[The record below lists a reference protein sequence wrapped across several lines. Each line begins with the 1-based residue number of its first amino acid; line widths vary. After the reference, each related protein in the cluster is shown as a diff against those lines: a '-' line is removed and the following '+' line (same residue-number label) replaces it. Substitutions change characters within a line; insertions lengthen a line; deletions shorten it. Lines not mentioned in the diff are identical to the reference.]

1 MPSATRA
8 TAERIISEKTAAGD
22 AAAAGGNYPA
32 AVLCYSAALKM
43 RSSAELLTKR
53 ARCHEVLADHLAAL
67 GDLSLLCRLEPAN
80 WSHRL
85 GRASLFR
92 ELGQLTSSPGA
103 LLDLDEAV
111 SLAATAPER
120 ERSALLSTRAGVRE
134 EAAQWGEA
142 VEDYSLLLELLP
154 AEPADKTAAA
164 ERARVQLRR
173 GCCGLQMH
181 AKSESGMRDLLA
193 VVELAPSLPDA
204 RLQLG
209 RALRQMGEFAAA
221 DIELAEGLTQ
231 AVAAHRPSH
240 DAAHHPLHAAL
251 LRERARVLCCLR
263 RPEEA
268 LPLLR
273 KACEAEPAEAA
284 HTLALGAAM
293 LQVRPAPLRTCTAHP
308 HCCPPALRTRTPH
321 PRRPAACQTT
331 RYVSPQAKQPE
342 QALEAYESAVKFAE
356 GAREG
361 VHDVPPTRPAPLEL
375 WTAMASPRAAPQPA
389 PRVQLAGVPH
399 RTSPQRTG
407 RPSSAQPQRPSSAQP
422 QVSDPSTR
430 AARPSS
436 SRSRRGSAEKK
447 EPTLWDPSHGRL
459 PPPPSSPPPQASP
472 RLPQPH
478 ELASPRRQAEQAA
491 VLARATAAVA
501 LGLHG
506 CGRALLAMRRAA
518 AAARCLDGAIA
529 HDAGRAD
536 SRLELAVALLALR
549 QPQQAA
555 AEADAA
561 VMLRP
566 AWFAARELRAQLMLR
581 LGRDAAALAD
591 CYAALECLDA
601 AAEEAER
608 RGAGAQGRSEEG
620 EGGDG
625 GGSGDDDGG
634 GGSEEVEVPPLAA
647 EVTASR
653 SRVWELMSHALLALE
668 RPAEALDAAE
678 AAQREYADAG
688 PPPLRLRLARAEAM
702 RALGRQPDALQ
713 ALGRRAEPW
722 TPDPNPDP

>member
-22 AAAAGGNYPA
+22 AASAGGNYPA
-32 AVLCYSAALKM
+32 AVVSYSAALKM
-43 RSSAELLTKR
+43 RRSAELLTKR

-92 ELGQLTSSPGA
+92 ELGQLTSLPGA

-111 SLAATAPER
+111 TLAAGAPER
-120 ERSALLSTRAGVRE
+120 ERCALLSTRAGVRE
-134 EAAQWGEA
+134 EAAQWAEA

-154 AEPADKTAAA
+154 AEPVDKTAAA

-173 GCCGLQMH
+173 GCCQEEING
-181 AKSESGMRDLLA
+181 SGMRDLLA
-193 VVELAPSLPDA
+193 VVELAPALPDA

-209 RALRQMGEFAAA
+209 RALRRRGEWKLA
-221 DIELAEGLTQ
+221 DDELAEGLTQ
-231 AVAAHRPSH
+231 AVAAHRPSV

-251 LRERARVLCCLR
+251 LCERARVLRCLR

-273 KACEAEPAEAA
+273 QACEVEPGEAA

-293 LQVRPAPLRTCTAHP
+293 LQVRPTPLRTCYPPTLRN
-308 HCCPPALRTRTPH
+308 CCPPTRRFLDARAP
-321 PRRPAACQTT
+321 PAPTCLASSAAGQTA
-331 RYVSPQAKQPE
+331 RCISPQAKQPE
-342 QALEAYESAVKFAE
+342 RALEAYESATKLAE

-375 WTAMASPRAAPQPA
+375 WTAIGTPRGAPQPA
-389 PRVQLAGVPH
+389 SRLQPAPR
-399 RTSPQRTG
+399 RTSPERTR
-407 RPSSAQPQRPSSAQP
+407 RPSSAQHEPAGTSPP
-422 QVSDPSTR
+422 R
-430 AARPSS
+430 ARRPSS
-436 SRSRRGSAEKK
+436 SRSRRGGAEKK
-447 EPTLWDPSHGRL
+447 EPTLWAPSHGRL
-459 PPPPSSPPPQASP
+459 PPPPSSPPPRASP
-472 RLPQPH
+472 RELEPH
-478 ELASPRRQAEQAA
+478 ELASPRRLAEQAA
-491 VLARATAAVA
+491 MLARATAAVA
-501 LGLHG
+501 SGLYG

-536 SRLELAVALLALR
+536 SRLELAVGLLALR
-549 QPQQAA
+549 QPLQAA

-561 VMLRP
+561 VALRP

-601 AAEEAER
+601 AAEEEAASR
-608 RGAGAQGRSEEG
+608 SRGVL
-620 EGGDG
+620 
-625 GGSGDDDGG
+625 GSGGDDDGG
-634 GGSEEVEVPPLAA
+634 GGGGGGDGSGGGGSGGGGGGGGEEVEVPPLAA

-653 SRVWELMSHALLALE
+653 SRVWELMSHALLGLD
-668 RPAEALDAAE
+668 RPAEALHAAE
-678 AAQREYADAG
+678 AAQREYAGTG
-688 PPPLRLRLARAEAM
+688 PPPLRLRLARANAM

-713 ALGRRAEPW
+713 ALGAALKP
-722 TPDPNPDP
+722 